1 MGIMSISTDALIGAM
16 ITILIAMA
24 SGGFAILKLIT
35 ANIEKQFKHAEE
47 RRKESSE
54 HWQQLFRE
62 IQNRHESNYERTS
75 ARLDVI
81 EQRLF
86 ALERLS
92 KHNDRG

>member
-1 MGIMSISTDALIGAM
+1 MDALIGAI

-35 ANIEKQFKHAEE
+35 ANIEKQFLLAED

-54 HWQQLFRE
+54 HWQLLFRE
-62 IQNRHESNYERTS
+62 IQNKHDSNYERTS

-81 EQRLF
+81 EKRLF

-92 KHNDRG
+92 KHID